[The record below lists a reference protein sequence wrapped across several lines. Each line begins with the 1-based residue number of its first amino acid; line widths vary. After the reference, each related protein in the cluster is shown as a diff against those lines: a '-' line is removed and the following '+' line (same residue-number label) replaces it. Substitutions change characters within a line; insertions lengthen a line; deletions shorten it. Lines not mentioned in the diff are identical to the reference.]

1 MKSDPMEDI
10 KDSQEIQKQ
19 KEEQKRNDEK
29 MSKWELGK
37 GLVKEKDDKRDARN

>member
-10 KDSQEIQKQ
+10 KDSQEIRKQ
-19 KEEQKRNDEK
+19 KEDQKRNDEK

-37 GLVKEKDDKRDARN
+37 GIIKVKDDKRNVRN